1 MVMNREEIDNIISK
15 YEELIILAN
24 AKIKIIE
31 SLDDEYYTSR
41 GIEDIS
47 FYNDTVSV
55 RCDDTCRGCYD
66 SFTFNLPIDWLTK
79 TEFELKDIIAQKKEL
94 KAEKERIALKRY
106 PLMTSSLRMPKNLP
120 RKKIALSITGW
131 KRL

>member
-1 MVMNREEIDNIISK
+1 
-15 YEELIILAN
+15 
-24 AKIKIIE
+24 
-31 SLDDEYYTSR
+31 
-41 GIEDIS
+41 
-47 FYNDTVSV
+47 
-55 RCDDTCRGCYD
+55 
-66 SFTFNLPIDWLTK
+66 LTK